1 MPFRL
6 TPPGGSQVFKVIAT
20 EDDIDFRALEFKV
33 RSDKATRSAGSPLER
48 MMGMAMAG
56 KRSEPFGYEPEKLWG
71 TDAAVIRLKD

>member
-1 MPFRL
+1 
-6 TPPGGSQVFKVIAT
+6 
-20 EDDIDFRALEFKV
+20 
-33 RSDKATRSAGSPLER
+33 